1 VIIREVL
8 TDNGSCCR
16 SREFAQACRELGLIH
31 RFTRPYTRTNGQ
43 AKRFIQSALR
53 EWAYARAHHRSR
65 QRIAEL
71 PGWLHSSNWHRLH
84 ANLIG
89 QPPCSSSASRGT
101 IS

>member
-43 AKRFIQSALR
+43 AKRFI
-53 EWAYARAHHRSR
+53 
-65 QRIAEL
+65 
-71 PGWLHSSNWHRLH
+71 
-84 ANLIG
+84 
-89 QPPCSSSASRGT
+89 
-101 IS
+101 